1 MLRFTSYL
9 FIYSIVLF
17 GLGACGSPGAE
28 ESAIEQTGMD
38 TTMIEGEISSISEEF
53 ANINTNITSAQLMEV
68 GFISDGWV
76 SVTHND
82 QTVVMPM
89 VKDYSDVA
97 EGAWLAR
104 IDEGTLQIA
113 INKGNAATDIGVTV
127 DDVVHIMPI
136 EAPDMLGEEST
147 TQPATTQPVQ

>member
-1 MLRFTSYL
+1 
-9 FIYSIVLF
+9 
-17 GLGACGSPGAE
+17 
-28 ESAIEQTGMD
+28 
-38 TTMIEGEISSISEEF
+38 
-53 ANINTNITSAQLMEV
+53 MEV
-68 GFISDGWV
+68 GIISDGWV

-147 TQPATTQPVQ
+147 PQPATTQPVQ